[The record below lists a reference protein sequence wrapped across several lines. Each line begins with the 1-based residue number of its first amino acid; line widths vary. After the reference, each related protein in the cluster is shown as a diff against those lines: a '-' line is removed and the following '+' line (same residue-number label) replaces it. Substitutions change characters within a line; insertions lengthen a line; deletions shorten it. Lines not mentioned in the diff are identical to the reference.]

1 METET
6 IVASTTTAAAM
17 HPPLPITLAKRQSV
31 LDGLILV
38 EKIPAERIKA
48 LVKSDLLLQLWSE
61 DFGYDA
67 HKKQIAENY
76 ANEKAQLVAYNKYYN
91 SAIGGISVKY
101 GKPKHKWG
109 RAFPYKSL
117 GLSCFRKIVRNTLIN
132 DLYYDF
138 DLKNAQPEIIR
149 LLCESNNIPCPII
162 KRYCADRPALLKQV
176 QDHYGVSRDQAKGL
190 FIRLCFFGT
199 YYGWCAENKIAN
211 KAPLEFITL
220 FERELK
226 DIAERAKKEN
236 PTLYE
241 TARKKKEESG
251 ENKENKILGSFFGLY
266 NQEYES
272 RIVEAVLCHL
282 INHTDLMK
290 LAGTTNPVGA
300 YEYDGIKLLKENV
313 DMFEGG
319 LEGVLELLNE
329 KTFELTGFRL
339 EWMNKPFEEVF
350 DLDKWID
357 QIALDE
363 SPDEEL
369 VAVVNEI
376 MKAIN
381 DSDCGIIE
389 TLIKLKPQH
398 YIFSVDKNDG
408 SKGEWYGWND
418 TRWEKSDAPLKKAIM
433 YNVPEYWCG
442 LMAKWDEKYED
453 MKFEEGEEPDRNYTL
468 WKKTKMSMVER
479 TYALKSAGGV
489 TACVSV
495 AKTLM
500 ANYTLEFDAKEDLFG
515 CENGV
520 LDFAEECFRPYR
532 FDDFITYSCGYDF
545 TPYLLGFKIIDKEG
559 NCREVAEADLTTEFD
574 TAFKLIM
581 ETYQQIFPDEELR
594 NYFFKIIATGLSGR
608 AIEKFFV
615 FNGAGRNGKGLTNEF
630 LEKVFG
636 SYFVSVSPTIFSE
649 NQKNKSSASANPEIA
664 KLDKKR
670 YIVSKE
676 PQKDAPLH
684 NSVIKDLTGGGN
696 TSARMLYSSKTQVKL
711 CGTNVME
718 CNEKPPFSEAPKDAD
733 AERIN
738 DILFCALFTGE
749 EDKWDKNTGETNH
762 IYPLDA
768 GLKEKL
774 KSSIPV
780 RNAMLNCLLHNLLM
794 VKAQGYNVDYF
805 KPESVKQRSL
815 AYLQNSYDIHNI
827 FKSLFEKRCEE
838 NVAKYMN
845 WKGKEEDDDWTL
857 SKIAGHIRKAPEFYD
872 LPKSKQKEYKAEVIE
887 EFFRKNNFY
896 KSSVYTDTNKHALRM
911 RDWRLKP
918 VEEEEDI

>member
-6 IVASTTTAAAM
+6 IIATTVVAINAL
-17 HPPLPITLAKRQSV
+17 PLTLAKRHSV
-31 LDGLILV
+31 LDGLTLF

-48 LVKSDLLLQLWSE
+48 LIKSDLLLLLWSE
-61 DFGYDA
+61 DYGYDS

-76 ANEKAQLVAYNKYYN
+76 SNEKDQLQKYFKLYNP
-91 SAIGGISVKY
+91 AVGGSLVKY

-109 RAFPYKSL
+109 RSFPYKSL

-132 DLYYDF
+132 DIYYDF

-149 LLCESNNIPCPII
+149 LLCESNNIPCSKIQ
-162 KRYCADRPALLKQV
+162 RYCADRATLLLEV
-176 QDHYGVSRDQAKGL
+176 QNHYGVNRNTAKEL
-190 FIRLCFFGT
+190 FIRLCFFGSFI
-199 YYGWCAENKIAN
+199 GWCIENKISN
-211 KAPLEFITL
+211 RKPLEFITD

-226 DIAERAKKEN
+226 DIAEKVKKEN
-236 PTLYE
+236 VSLWE
-241 TARKKKEESG
+241 TARKKKEDSG
-251 ENKENKILGSFFGLY
+251 INQDNKVLGSFFGLY

-272 RIVEAVLCHL
+272 RIVESVLCYI
-282 INHTDLMK
+282 INHTDLMNLPNTQTK
-290 LAGTTNPVGA
+290 CGA
-300 YEYDGIKLLKENV
+300 YEYDGIKLLKDNV

-319 LEGVLELLNE
+319 LDGVLELLNE

-339 EWMNKPFEEVF
+339 EWTNKPFEEVF
-350 DLDKWID
+350 ELDKWIEKVSAD
-357 QIALDE
+357 DTPNEELIADMLEIRSALDN
-363 SPDEEL
+363 
-369 VAVVNEI
+369 A
-376 MKAIN
+376 
-381 DSDCGIIE
+381 DCGVIE
-389 TLIKLKPQH
+389 TLIKIKPQH
-398 YIFSVDKNDG
+398 YIFSVDKDDG

-433 YNVPEYWCG
+433 YNVPEYWRSV
-442 LMAKWDEKYED
+442 MEKWDKEYED
-453 MKFEEGEEPDRNYTL
+453 MVFDQGEEPDCNYIL
-468 WKKTKMSMVER
+468 WKKTKQRMEER
-479 TYALKSAGGV
+479 IFILKSAGGMS
-489 TACVSV
+489 ACVSV

-520 LDFAEECFRPYR
+520 IDLAEECFRPYR

-545 TPYLLGFKIIDKEG
+545 TPTLIGFKIKDKEG
-559 NCREVAEADLTTEFD
+559 NCREVSADDLTTDFN
-574 TAFKLIM
+574 TSFKLIM
-581 ETYQQIFPDEELR
+581 ETYKQIFPNEELR
-594 NYFFKIIATGLSGR
+594 NYFFKIISTGLSGR

-649 NQKNKSSASANPEIA
+649 NQKNKSSSSANPEIA

-738 DILFCALFTGE
+738 DILFGSLFTGE
-749 EDKWDKNTGETNH
+749 TERWDVNTGELNY
-762 IYPLDA
+762 IYPLNA
-768 GLKEKL
+768 SLKETL
-774 KSSIPV
+774 KCSV
-780 RNAMLNCLLHNLLM
+780 LHRNTMLNILLHNLLM
-794 VKAQGYNVDYF
+794 VKAQNYNVDFF

-815 AYLQNSYDIHNI
+815 AYLQNSYDLHNI
-827 FKSLFEKRCEE
+827 FQSLFEKRYED
-838 NVAKYMN
+838 NVDKYLDS
-845 WKGKEEDDDWTL
+845 KGKIKDEDWTL
-857 SKIAGHIRKAPEFYD
+857 SKIAQAIRKSPDFYE
-872 LPKSKQKEYKAEVIE
+872 LPKLKQKEYKAEVIE
-887 EFFRKNNFY
+887 AFFMKNNFY
-896 KSSVYTDTNKHALRM
+896 KSSCYNDTNKHAWRM

-918 VEEEEDI
+918 KEEEEESDI

>member
-1 METET
+1 MENEPIIT
-6 IVASTTTAAAM
+6 STAINAL
-17 HPPLPITLAKRQSV
+17 PLTLVKRSSV
-31 LDGLILV
+31 LDGITLV

-48 LVKSDLLLQLWSE
+48 LIKSDLLLLLWSE
-61 DFGYDA
+61 DYGYDA

-76 ANEKAQLVAYNKYYN
+76 ANEKAQLTAYNKFYN
-91 SAIGGISVKY
+91 NNIGGVSVKY

-117 GLSCFRKIVRNTLIN
+117 GLSCFRKIVRNTLIK

-138 DLKNAQPEIIR
+138 DLKNAQPDIIR
-149 LLCESNNIPCPII
+149 NLCDSNNIPCPII
-162 KRYCADRPALLKQV
+162 KRYCIDRAVLLQQV
-176 QDHYGVSRDQAKGL
+176 QEHYGVSRDTAKQL
-190 FIRLCFFGT
+190 FIRLCFFGS
-199 YYGWCAENKIAN
+199 YYGWCMENKITGKSA
-211 KAPLEFITL
+211 LEFITL

-226 DIAERAKKEN
+226 DIADRARKAN
-236 PTLYE
+236 PALYE
-241 TARKKKEESG
+241 TARKKKEDSG
-251 ENKENKILGSFFGLY
+251 EAKENKVLGSFFALY

-272 RIVEAVLCHL
+272 RIVEAVLCYI
-282 INHTDLMK
+282 INQTDLMK

-300 YEYDGIKLLKENV
+300 YEYDGLKLLKTNV
-313 DMFEGG
+313 DMYEGG
-319 LEGVLELLNE
+319 LDAVLELLNE
-329 KTFELTGFRL
+329 KTLELTGFHL
-339 EWMNKPFEEVF
+339 EWTSKPFEEVF
-350 DLDKWID
+350 DLDEWID
-357 QIALDE
+357 QVAEDDKPNEGLRADMLLISSALDN
-363 SPDEEL
+363 
-369 VAVVNEI
+369 A
-376 MKAIN
+376 
-381 DSDCGIIE
+381 DCGVIE
-389 TLIKLKPQH
+389 TLMLIKKDH
-398 YIFSVDKNDG
+398 YIFSVDKDDG

-433 YNVPEYWCG
+433 YNVPEYWRG
-442 LMAKWDEKYED
+442 IMEKWNEEYED
-453 MKFEEGEEPDRNYTL
+453 MVFEEGEEPDSNYKL
-468 WKKTKMSMVER
+468 WKKTKMRMNDR
-479 TYALKSAGGV
+479 IFALKTASGM

-532 FDDFITYSCGYDF
+532 FDDFITYSCGYDY
-545 TPYLLGFKIIDKEG
+545 TPALLGLNVIDNEG
-559 NCREVAEADLTTEFD
+559 NSRQVEADDLTEDFN
-574 TAFKLIM
+574 ASFELIM

-711 CGTNVME
+711 CGTTVIE
-718 CNEKPPFSEAPKDAD
+718 CNDKPNFSEAPKDAD

-738 DILFCALFTGE
+738 DILFVSKFCGAVEECDNTTGE
-749 EDKWDKNTGETNH
+749 VNH

-768 GLKEKL
+768 GLKETL
-774 KSSIPV
+774 KGSVIHK
-780 RNAMLNCLLHNLLM
+780 NTMLNILLHNLLL
-794 VKAQGYNVDYF
+794 VKAKGYNVDFF
-805 KPESVKQRSL
+805 KPDSVKQRSL
-815 AYLQNSYDIHNI
+815 TYLQNSYDIHNI
-827 FKSLFEKRCEE
+827 FKSVFEKRQEE
-838 NVAKYMN
+838 NVSKYLN
-845 WKGKEEDDDWTL
+845 WKGKAEDEDWTL
-857 SKIAGHIRKAPEFYD
+857 SKVAGYIRKVPEFYE

-896 KSSVYTDTNKHALRM
+896 KTSVYTDTNKHALRM
-911 RDWRLKP
+911 KDWRLKP
-918 VEEEEDI
+918 VEVEIEED